1 MKMMIIILLKKLLFL
16 FVVELE
22 DEVIGE
28 EDEVL

>member
-1 MKMMIIILLKKLLFL
+1 MMIIILLKKLLFL